1 MERDLEMG
9 TNPLPL
15 ALREL
20 ASPCRRWAEIA
31 LSHRRVSCFSRG
43 EMATSPHIIHQH
55 TEPALARGF
64 WARDRLSFS
73 RKEETSIHTD
83 TSLSSCK
90 EEERTKYDANK

>member
-1 MERDLEMG
+1 MERDLARWE
-9 TNPLPL
+9 LILLL

-20 ASPCRRWAEIA
+20 ASPCPRWAEIA

-43 EMATSPHIIHQH
+43 EMDTSPNIIHQH

-83 TSLSSCK
+83 KGLSSCK